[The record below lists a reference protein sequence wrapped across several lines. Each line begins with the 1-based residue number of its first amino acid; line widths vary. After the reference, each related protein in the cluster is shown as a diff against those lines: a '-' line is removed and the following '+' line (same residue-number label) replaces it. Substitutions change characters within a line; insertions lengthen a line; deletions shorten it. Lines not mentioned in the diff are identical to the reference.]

1 MANEEE
7 EKPDDAFYK
16 NDIPEGQDAGDVDD
30 NEADDKKESIDDKLA
45 KELDAEQ
52 KKFRDD
58 EVDLPTLPAGN
69 VRKQESGV
77 QAEKKNYVAAGNNV
91 LRVVDKSSH
100 SFTML
105 GGAAIVMVIVV
116 LLGRKY
122 LITSSRRQ
130 NKVNWFDSDKM

>member
-130 NKVNWFDSDKM
+130 NKVN

>member
-122 LITSSRRQ
+122 FITSSRRQ
-130 NKVNWFDSDKM
+130 NKVN

>member
-1 MANEEE
+1 MANEEDE

-30 NEADDKKESIDDKLA
+30 NEADDREESIDDKLA
-45 KELDAEQ
+45 KELEAEQ
-52 KKFRDD
+52 KK

-91 LRVVDKSSH
+91 LSVVDKSSH
-100 SFTML
+100 PFTML

-122 LITSSRRQ
+122 FITSSRRQ
-130 NKVNWFDSDKM
+130 NKVN

>member
-1 MANEEE
+1 MANEEEE

-130 NKVNWFDSDKM
+130 NKVN